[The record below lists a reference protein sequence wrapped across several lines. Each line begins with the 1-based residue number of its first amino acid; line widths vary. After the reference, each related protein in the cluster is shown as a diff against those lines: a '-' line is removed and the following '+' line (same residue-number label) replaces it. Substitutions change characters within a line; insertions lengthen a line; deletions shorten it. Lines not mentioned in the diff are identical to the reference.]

1 MAGTTGN
8 GLRKYVS
15 VARFQGRSEL
25 WVSEPWGAGTDP
37 GREMTVVVGNQQGG
51 RGGRDSLGHW
61 LPEPVSAGS
70 SWVCRLH
77 PDTSDTN
84 RCPRP
89 RPDPA

>member
-51 RGGRDSLGHW
+51 
-61 LPEPVSAGS
+61 
-70 SWVCRLH
+70 
-77 PDTSDTN
+77 
-84 RCPRP
+84 
-89 RPDPA
+89 